1 MKKAIIIGATSG
13 IGRALA
19 EKLSREGYELGL
31 TGRREAL
38 LKEIKENLPTV
49 SHISMMDVADTGTSR
64 RAFQELLAAMG
75 DVELVILNAGV
86 GSQNQHDWETEK
98 KLIDV
103 NVRGFVAASQ
113 VAVDHFKTRG
123 GGHLVGISSVAGLIG
138 LGRAG
143 AYSASKAFIS
153 TYMQA
158 LRQRSI
164 RTGLNIAV
172 TDIKPGYV
180 ATEMTEGRKGMFW
193 VCSAE
198 TAAEQ
203 IYRAIVKRKR
213 HAYVTRRWRLVGW
226 VIKAVPEWLYLRLP
240 V

>member
-38 LKEIKENLPTV
+38 LKDIKESLPTA
-49 SHISMMDVADTGTSR
+49 SHICVMDVADTAAAR
-64 RAFQELLAAMG
+64 QAFQGLLADMS

-86 GSQNQHDWETEK
+86 GSKNQHDWETEK
-98 KLIDV
+98 QVIDV

-113 VAVDHFKTRG
+113 VAVDHFKARG

-164 RTGLNIAV
+164 RTGLNITV

-180 ATEMTEGRKGMFW
+180 ATEMTEGRKGLFW
-193 VCSAE
+193 MCSVE

-203 IYRAIVKRKR
+203 IYQAIIKRKR
-213 HAYVTRRWRLVGW
+213 HAYITRRWRLIGW
-226 VIKAVPEWLYLRLP
+226 LIKAMPEWLYLRLP
-240 V
+240 A